1 MIAFA
6 LHMIVAAEIFSDLT
20 VAEDFQ
26 ERALAKRHA
35 HFWNVVE
42 SASEQSQYEEAVEG
56 LYACLDDIPE
66 GQVKKILAEAL
77 SHLEIAARQQGGQRS
92 GAARVAEQA
101 LSDGPTVTAVTG
113 PTDFFR
119 QALRRF
125 RRGGAEVLP
134 GEAPGPGR

>member
-26 ERALAKRHA
+26 ERALEKRHA

-42 SASEQSQYEEAVEG
+42 SASEKSQYEEAVAG
-56 LYACLDDIPE
+56 LYACLDDVPD
-66 GQVKKILAEAL
+66 GQVKTLLAEAL
-77 SHLEIAARQQGGQRS
+77 SHLEIAARQQGGQQS

-101 LSDGPTVTAVTG
+101 LADGPALTAVRG
-113 PTDFFR
+113 PSDFF
-119 QALRRF
+119 AK
-125 RRGGAEVLP
+125 
-134 GEAPGPGR
+134 